1 MNRIIRKYKDRD
13 IKIQSS
19 RKLVTI
25 KWILFCTVIIMII
38 WTNILITSNS
48 GETKSL
54 YAILI
59 LMITLFCIDLYQRD
73 WLIETKDNI
82 LFVRRWIFKYKIPF
96 RDLID
101 IEDDWWWHSKYHYK
115 RNFLKIKYK
124 KGNNIKNIQIDY
136 LIEDIF
142 IKWEYAEKS
151 EVTELI
157 NIFFRCGELIE
168 DREETNILL
177 SEYKDI
183 RTEQEEKE
191 IDDLLNK
198 KQKIEGKVIWILICA
213 LVIGFIAFIW
223 FIFNL

>member
-19 RKLVTI
+19 RKNVAI
-25 KWILFCTVIIMII
+25 KWIFFCVAIIMI
-38 WTNILITSNS
+38 WTIIIISFGS

-54 YAILI
+54 PVLSI
-59 LMITLFCIDLYQRD
+59 LMMILLGIDLYQTD
-73 WLIETKDNI
+73 WLLKTKDNI

-96 RDLID
+96 RELID
-101 IEDDWWWHSKYHYK
+101 IEDDWWWNEKYKYK
-115 RNFLKIKYK
+115 RNFLVIQYK
-124 KGNNIKNIQIDY
+124 KGKRIKNIQIDY
-136 LIEDIF
+136 LIEEAF
-142 IKWEYAEKS
+142 IKREYAKKS
-151 EVTELI
+151 EITELI
-157 NIFFRCGELIE
+157 NIFFRGGELIE
-168 DREETNILL
+168 NREKTNILL

-198 KQKIEGKVIWILICA
+198 KKKIEGKVIWILICA
-213 LVIGFIAFIW
+213 LIIGFIAFIW

>member
-1 MNRIIRKYKDRD
+1 MNRIIRKYKEGD

-19 RKLVTI
+19 RKNVTI
-25 KWILFCTVIIMII
+25 KWIFFCVAIIMIWI
-38 WTNILITSNS
+38 IILISFCS
-48 GETKSL
+48 SETKSL
-54 YAILI
+54 PVLLIFMIILLGI
-59 LMITLFCIDLYQRD
+59 NLYQRD
-73 WLIETKDNI
+73 WSIETKDKI
-82 LFVRRWIFKYKIPF
+82 LIVRRCIFKYKIPF

-142 IKWEYAEKS
+142 IKWEYAKKS

-157 NIFFRCGELIE
+157 NIFFRGGELIE
-168 DREETNILL
+168 DKERTNLLL

-198 KQKIEGKVIWILICA
+198 KQKTEEKVIWLLICT

>member
-19 RKLVTI
+19 RKIVAI

-38 WTNILITSNS
+38 WTNILITSS
-48 GETKSL
+48 SVETKSL
-54 YAILI
+54 HAILI
-59 LMITLFCIDLYQRD
+59 LMITLLCIDLYQTD
-73 WLIETKDNI
+73 WLLKTKENI
-82 LFVRRWIFKYKIPF
+82 LIVRKWIFKYKIPF
-96 RDLID
+96 RELID
-101 IEDDWWWHSKYHYK
+101 IEDKWWWHDNLK
-115 RNFLKIKYK
+115 RNFLEIKYK

-136 LIEDIF
+136 LIKVPF
-142 IKWEYAEKS
+142 IKWEYAKKS

-157 NIFFRCGELIE
+157 NIFFKGGELIE
-168 DREETNILL
+168 DREETNLLL

-198 KQKIEGKVIWILICA
+198 KQKIEEKVIWILICV
-213 LVIGFIAFIW
+213 LVIGFISFIW